1 MFDITLPS
9 CAAHPEPNNAF
20 KTASPLVIVGANGS
34 GKSRLAIWLEQRN
47 PAHVHRVS
55 AQRLLSFPDDMRGTD
70 IGKAEAA
77 LLYGHESFNPT
88 HANSKFGHR
97 YGGGHDGTLADFQ
110 KLITLLFSEASQANA
125 EYYARMK
132 DAKAYE
138 APPVRKLDR
147 IKMIW
152 EAILPKRE
160 LIIGGHKI
168 EVRQRGSAETYSAH
182 EMSDGERVIFYLIGQ
197 CLCARKAGVIVID
210 EPELHLHRALQG
222 RLWDAVEAARSDCL
236 FVYVTHD
243 LDFAATRAGGT
254 AVWVNEFGGGM
265 KWQWDFVPAGT
276 PFPQALLL
284 EILGSR
290 RPILFVEG
298 KRGGLDEKIY
308 TFLYPEF
315 HVMSVGGCEN
325 VIHLTASARN
335 LKGLGQLHIDTCGL
349 IDHDGR
355 DVAAVRSLVAAG
367 VSVLGLSEIENIL
380 LQEAVVRNLCIWQ
393 HRDGDAV
400 FAALKTKLLD
410 TFKHDS
416 DRVATEIAGRNLD
429 RKMQGWDW
437 KHPTGGALKASLA
450 AYLST
455 LDPDA
460 ELRQA
465 AADVGSVIAAQDY
478 AAALRIY
485 PNKGLTAL
493 AGRTVGVTD
502 YVDCVIR
509 RLSAEGGEA
518 LVKILKSLVP
528 TIVP

>member
-1 MFDITLPS
+1 
-9 CAAHPEPNNAF
+9 
-20 KTASPLVIVGANGS
+20 
-34 GKSRLAIWLEQRN
+34 
-47 PAHVHRVS
+47 
-55 AQRLLSFPDDMRGTD
+55 MRGTD